1 MLYGT
6 LGLLVQLTIALMV
19 WASLYRFRGN
29 AFGAL
34 AGTVAATYGY
44 GLFAAALMVWS
55 VSWRVTN
62 VFLTIAL
69 CAFGFGY
76 APVRAALISFARSV
90 KQIFSRHWLAAT
102 VIGSLAGFQ
111 LFVAALK
118 PEMSIDGQLYHGPI
132 LANLVRAGSLWGWN
146 STNQY
151 LYYTDLTMVSGVNL
165 ATFTGQAR
173 FDDTIQ
179 TLHLVVLMLLI
190 IWVLRQRFESTAVRA
205 GIAALIVSAPV
216 IWMQPRIL
224 YVDLAYGT
232 AVALAI
238 CLAVLVRRWGRA
250 ELLLAAA
257 SVSAIVA
264 SKPTGILTGALLGV
278 VLLGT
283 ISFHR
288 FRAGGNFRTALLHPV
303 GAFAIAAGLSLSFY
317 IRNFVGFGNPVYP
330 VKVDIWR
337 FHLPGI
343 IDLSVFTS
351 GDRGSGFVDIA
362 RLKSFAKNVLSGMAD
377 GVTKLDYDPRSGG
390 FGQVPLVLVLLVLL
404 LLITQLIW
412 RLSKRDWSGPWL
424 KLWPIQLAMVALA
437 TIILL
442 IQPATFDSRYV
453 IGPMVVISL
462 AGLLT
467 TLSPRPLPRAELIAG
482 GLALTSALAM
492 ISWTETHVYP
502 GLQTVLSLRE
512 ASAQWQPTTPG
523 NPWGENQDISWLP
536 SSPDNCLSIA
546 IEWSGGVKEWGNA
559 ETAQF
564 SVLPYALSGQ
574 SLCNTITPVLKE
586 SLIDPD
592 GKLIPGAN
600 TIPFNSSQF
609 ILLYDQ
615 NVEAWKSAIPESA
628 SCWSY
633 VQTVS
638 GTETFPQNLDVFRN
652 LCAAG

>member
-1 MLYGT
+1 MLFGI
-6 LGLLVQLTIALMV
+6 LGLLVQFGIALMV
-19 WASLYRFRGN
+19 WVVLIKTRSTVFS
-29 AFGAL
+29 AL
-34 AGTVAATYGY
+34 AGAVSATYGY
-44 GLFAAALMVWS
+44 GLITAALMLWS
-55 VSWRVTN
+55 ISWQVTN
-62 VFLTIAL
+62 VILGIGLVAI
-69 CAFGFGY
+69 GFGY
-76 APVRAALISFARSV
+76 KPVRSAFTTIGQSLTQTGAKHWAAMLI
-90 KQIFSRHWLAAT
+90 IGTLAA
-102 VIGSLAGFQ
+102 FQ
-111 LFVAALK
+111 LFVAAIK
-118 PEMSIDGQLYHGPI
+118 PEMSIDGQLYHGPV
-132 LANLVRAGSLWGWN
+132 LANLVRTGSLWGWS

-179 TLHLVVLMLLI
+179 TMHLIVLMLLI
-190 IWVLRQRFESTAVRA
+190 VWALRKRFQSSAVRA
-205 GIAALIVSAPV
+205 GFAALIVSAPV

-232 AVALAI
+232 AVAIAIALAT
-238 CLAVLVRRWGRA
+238 LVRKWGRA
-250 ELLLAAA
+250 EVLLAAV
-257 SVSAIVA
+257 SVAAIVA
-264 SKPTGILTGALLGV
+264 SKPTGILTGALLGLALV
-278 VLLGT
+278 AFIAVRRYRDGAGIRTSLFAPLGT
-283 ISFHR
+283 
-288 FRAGGNFRTALLHPV
+288 
-303 GAFAIAAGLSLSFY
+303 FAIAAGLSLSFY
-317 IRNFVGFGNPVYP
+317 FRNFVGFGNPVFP
-330 VKVDIWR
+330 VEVDIWR
-337 FHLPGI
+337 FHFPGI
-343 IDLSVFTS
+343 IDLNVFTS

-362 RLKSFAKNVLSGMAD
+362 RLKSFVKNMLSGMAD

-390 FGQVPLVLVLLVLL
+390 FGQVPLVLALIVLL

-467 TLSPRPLPRAELIAG
+467 TLRPRPLPHTELIAG

-502 GLQTVLSLRE
+502 GLQTVLTLRG

-523 NPWGENQDISWLP
+523 NPWGANQDISWLP
-536 SSPDNCLSIA
+536 SNPDNCLSVA

-559 ETAQF
+559 EAAQF
-564 SVLPYALSGQ
+564 SVLPYGLSGQ
-574 SLCNTITPVLKE
+574 LLCNTITPVLKE
-586 SLIDPD
+586 SLIDSG
-592 GKLIPGAN
+592 GKPIPGAN

-633 VQTVS
+633 IQTVS
-638 GTETFPQNLDVFRN
+638 GNETFPQELEVFKN
-652 LCAAG
+652 SCAVG